1 LLVPDKLLRDALQ
14 QVLAFREAL
23 CVAGDGGLLGGL
35 FGACHR
41 PYESLP

>member
-14 QVLAFREAL
+14 QVLAFGVAL
-23 CVAGDGGLLGGL
+23 CVAGGGGLLGGL
-35 FGACHR
+35 FGVCHR